1 MDMAE
6 KTRLEIEAGAR
17 QLAIVN
23 GTPLTPGYMEAVLR
37 TQQRDAQLRRWIVE
51 KKIRIQEP
59 TRFMSGGVRYKREQM
74 PGEKETADVVI
85 HVLPDKGGPTFT
97 DTEALKTGGYP
108 SEVLI
113 ANIALYLQSV
123 GEL

>member
-1 MDMAE
+1 MDLSE
-6 KTRLEIEAGAR
+6 KTRLEMEAGAK

-23 GTPLTPGYMEAVLR
+23 GTPLSPDYLAAVVR

-51 KKIRIQEP
+51 KKVKVEEP
-59 TRFMSGGVRYKREQM
+59 TRHQQGNVRYYND
-74 PGEKETADVVI
+74 PALGLVKEVTI
-85 HVLPDKGGPTFT
+85 TVLPHKGGPTFT
-97 DTEALKTGGYP
+97 DAEALKSGGYP

-113 ANIALYLQSV
+113 ANIALALQAM

>member
-6 KTRLEIEAGAR
+6 KTRLEIEAGAK

-37 TQQRDAQLRRWIVE
+37 TQQRDAQLRRWIIE
-51 KKIRIQEP
+51 KKVRVNEP
-59 TRFMSGGVRYKREQM
+59 TRYMQGGVRYKRE
-74 PGEKETADVVI
+74 PGYKEATDVTI

-97 DTEALKTGGYP
+97 DTEALKNGGYP
-108 SEVLI
+108 SELLI

>member
-1 MDMAE
+1 M
-6 KTRLEIEAGAR
+6 EAGAR
-17 QLAIVN
+17 QLAVVN
-23 GTPLTPGYMEAVLR
+23 GTNLSPDYMEAVLR
-37 TQQRDAQLRRWIVE
+37 TQQRDAQLRRWITE
-51 KKIRIQEP
+51 KKVRIDEP
-59 TRFMSGGVRYKREQM
+59 TKYMQGGVRYKRDN
-74 PGEKETADVVI
+74 PTPEKTDVTI
-85 HVLPDKGGPTFT
+85 TVLPEKGGPKFT